1 MLKNYLRIAV
11 RNLAKYKF
19 ISFIN
24 LFGLTVGIACCLL
37 ILTYILHETSYDR
50 YNSKADRIWRV
61 TRSFNN
67 PDGIV
72 SLHLGTVAPP
82 FGPLLRNDF
91 PDIQKMTR
99 LLQTDRTPMRYE
111 EKIFNENNL
120 FFADTNFVDIFDVN
134 FLEGNPRTALT
145 YPNSILLTPQVAR
158 KYFGDADPMNKVIRM
173 DNQIN
178 FKVTGIFE
186 PFPSAA
192 HFHPTLLLSFSTLN
206 DSAVYGEKRLMSDYG
221 NNSFFTYILL
231 PLDYPVKSMEAQF
244 PAFLD
249 RHMQSF
255 RGIKPHQ
262 GTRLFLQPLTSIHL
276 HSHLDSEAEENGDAG
291 RVRTF
296 AAIALFVLLIACIN
310 YMNLSTARSSLRARE
325 IGIRKVSGALR
336 REIILQ
342 FLTESILIS
351 YIGLILA
358 AALTWLT
365 LPALNSV
372 TGLTLSVQTLFKPAV
387 LIPLCFTPLL
397 VGILSGLYPALFL
410 SSFQPSKVLKGIQ
423 GLRRIRTSPERE
435 TTLWAKFIKAGSGS
449 ISFRKVL
456 VVTQFAISIVLLI
469 STAIVF
475 QQLHYMQD
483 TSLGFNKDHIVTM
496 NYNAGLDKTYES
508 FRSRLLQDPHI
519 REITRSSRIPGGR
532 LLDEMGASTQSG
544 DSLKPVTA
552 DIKYL
557 CVDQDYLSTFTVPI
571 AAGRDFS
578 RSFATDTN
586 NFVLNVAAT
595 KALGVRNPGE
605 MIGKNFSY
613 GGTKGKVIGIMQDFN
628 FESLHQSIVPMIL
641 CLPPAS
647 QPASNSFATMSIKIA
662 GNKDNITQVLH
673 HLESAWKS
681 YLPEVPFEYTFLDE
695 RFAELYQSEE
705 RQGQLFT
712 VFSGIAIFIACLGLL
727 GLSAFSISQRIK
739 EIGIRK
745 VLGARAGTIV
755 RLLSVDFLKLVA
767 LAAIIAFPVAWYV
780 MHHWLQDFAYHI
792 SIQWWIF
799 LIAGIL
805 AAFIALATISF
816 QALKAAWANPVNS
829 LRSE

>member
-1 MLKNYLRIAV
+1 MSELGQQFFFHLYPPAQRLPGQWHGDPIPGLPRPAY
-11 RNLAKYKF
+11 AK
-19 ISFIN
+19 
-24 LFGLTVGIACCLL
+24 LL
-37 ILTYILHETSYDR
+37 
-50 YNSKADRIWRV
+50 
-61 TRSFNN
+61 
-67 PDGIV
+67 
-72 SLHLGTVAPP
+72 
-82 FGPLLRNDF
+82 
-91 PDIQKMTR
+91 
-99 LLQTDRTPMRYE
+99 
-111 EKIFNENNL
+111 
-120 FFADTNFVDIFDVN
+120 
-134 FLEGNPRTALT
+134 
-145 YPNSILLTPQVAR
+145 
-158 KYFGDADPMNKVIRM
+158 
-173 DNQIN
+173 
-178 FKVTGIFE
+178 
-186 PFPSAA
+186 
-192 HFHPTLLLSFSTLN
+192 
-206 DSAVYGEKRLMSDYG
+206 
-221 NNSFFTYILL
+221 
-231 PLDYPVKSMEAQF
+231 
-244 PAFLD
+244 
-249 RHMQSF
+249 

-262 GTRLFLQPLTSIHL
+262 GTKLFLQPLTSIHL

-336 REIILQ
+336 REIIVQ

-410 SSFQPSKVLKGIQ
+410 SSFQPSKVLKG
-423 GLRRIRTSPERE
+423 L
-435 TTLWAKFIKAGSGS
+435 FKAGSGS

-475 QQLHYMQD
+475 QQLHYMQN

-496 NYNAGLDKTYES
+496 SYNAGLDKTYES

-613 GGTKGKVIGIMQDFN
+613 GGTKGKVIGIVQDFN

-647 QPASNSFATMSIKIA
+647 QPASNSFAIMSIKIS
-662 GNKDNITQVLH
+662 GNKDNTTQVLH
-673 HLESAWKS
+673 RLESAWKS

-727 GLSAFSISQRIK
+727 GLSAFSISERIK

-745 VLGARAGTIV
+745 VLGASAGTIV

-780 MHHWLQDFAYHI
+780 MHQWLQDFAYHI